1 MLIIVIDG
9 FRPTWFDY
17 FKTVMHTTL
26 LVCVISSINYFLDS
40 NYMFTRAKPP
50 GTTFAELMP
59 GWPYYF
65 LMMLLIGLM
74 FYTILMLVKLIPNK
88 INNAHNAQK

>member
-1 MLIIVIDG
+1 
-9 FRPTWFDY
+9 
-17 FKTVMHTTL
+17 
-26 LVCVISSINYFLDS
+26 
-40 NYMFTRAKPP
+40 MFTRAKPP

-74 FYTILMLVKLIPNK
+74 FYTILMLVNLIPSNS
-88 INNAHNAQK
+88 NNAQNAQK